1 MSDRD
6 AIQLS
11 DDAAQK
17 YEHEFVPALF
27 AQWPPHLVAA
37 AHIEQGD
44 RILDVGCGTGIF
56 ARMVAAHTGRSGR
69 ITGLDLNESMLSV
82 ARSLDPEIEWRVGDT
97 TKLPFSDDAY
107 DVVASQFV
115 LMFVPDRVA
124 ALKEMWRVL
133 APGGRLVVAV
143 WTESDVYSVLAEIA
157 MNQSAE
163 VLAAS
168 VTVPFS
174 MGDTQELNL
183 LFDEAGISDLSI
195 QTIDGNGRF
204 PSIDDFV
211 RVEIKAWVTA
221 ETTSEALLEA
231 LLSEARYR
239 LASYCKSDG
248 RIVFPMNAHVISAR
262 KS

>member
-1 MSDRD
+1 MSDRE
-6 AIQLS
+6 AVQLS
-11 DDAAQK
+11 DNAAQK

-27 AQWPPHLVAA
+27 AQWPPHLIEA
-37 AHIEQGD
+37 AHIDQDD

-56 ARMVAAHTGRSGR
+56 ARMAAEHAGQSGR
-69 ITGLDLNESMLSV
+69 VTGLDLNESMLAV
-82 ARSLDPEIEWRVGDT
+82 ARSIDPDIEWRVGDT
-97 TKLPFSDDAY
+97 TKLPFSDHTY

-115 LMFVPDRVA
+115 LMFVPDRVV

-133 APGGRLVVAV
+133 TPGGRLVVAV

-163 VLAAS
+163 VLADS

-174 MGDTQELNL
+174 MGDKQELQSV
-183 LFDEAGISDLSI
+183 FDEAGISDINI
-195 QTIDGNGRF
+195 QTIDGYGRF

-211 RVEIKAWVTA
+211 RAEIKAWVTA
-221 ETTSEALLEA
+221 ETTSEVLLEA
-231 LLSEARYR
+231 LLSEARSR
-239 LASYCKSDG
+239 LASYCESNG
-248 RIVFPMNAHVISAR
+248 RIVFPMNAHVITAR